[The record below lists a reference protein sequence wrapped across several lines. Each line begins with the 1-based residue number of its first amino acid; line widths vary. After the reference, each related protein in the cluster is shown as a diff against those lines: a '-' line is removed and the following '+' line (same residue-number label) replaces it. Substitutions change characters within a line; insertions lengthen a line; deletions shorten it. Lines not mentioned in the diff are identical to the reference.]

1 MIGMLQRQ
9 LRLWVVSA
17 VLAACVGLL
26 HIELNHWGHAPRT
39 PQQVTLLPS
48 GEFLRIASLGY
59 RGLMADVLWLQA
71 IQMMGDRTL
80 TEESG
85 HRLYDILDRIT
96 TVDPQFVRAYEAGS
110 QALCILVVMPE
121 ESNRLL
127 EKGMRHNPQEW
138 MLPFLLGINY
148 FFELKDDTKAAEA
161 MAKAARLPGAPERL
175 MSLSAKLFVSAKTPQ
190 QAVELLAKAYEETT
204 DENVRQMLELRLK
217 ESIVERD
224 IQILEDA
231 IRRYQGLYSQ
241 RPVQLQDLIHTGLLG
256 ALPSEP
262 FGGHYLYESA
272 TGDVRSSEM
281 KVRMRIPVRRRGEY
295 Q

>member
-9 LRLWVVSA
+9 LLLWVVSA

-26 HIELNHWGHAPRT
+26 HIKLNHWNNAQPKL
-39 PQQVTLLPS
+39 QQVILLPS

-59 RGLMADVLWLQA
+59 RELMADVLWLQA

-85 HRLYDILDRIT
+85 HRLYQILDRIT
-96 TVDPQFVRAYEAGS
+96 TIDPKFVRAYEAGS
-110 QALCILVVMPE
+110 QALCMLVVMPE

-127 EKGMRHNPQEW
+127 EKGMRHNPQQW

-148 FFELKDDTKAAEA
+148 FFELKDDAKAAEA

-175 MSLSAKLFVSAKTPQ
+175 MRLSAKLFVSAKAPQ

-204 DENVRQMLELRLK
+204 DDNVRAMLEVRLK

-224 IQILEDA
+224 IQILEEA
-231 IRRYQGLYSQ
+231 IRRYQDLYSQ
-241 RPVQLQDLIHTGLLG
+241 RPKQLQDLIHAGVLG

-262 FGGHYLYESA
+262 FGGYYIYESA
-272 TGDVRSSEM
+272 TGELRSSEM
-281 KVRMRIPVRRRGEY
+281 KDRMRIPVRRRGEY